1 MANTIRNRANKE
13 QRSFIMIAENV
24 EDLAWEITAFTK
36 DARFSSLY
44 DLIQVTPET
53 HAKMVDVEMINH
65 FAPVKVEKFCLVIE
79 SKNLN
84 DRKKWS
90 NNINWTPLNTKHGYP
105 IHSMHGVS

>member
-1 MANTIRNRANKE
+1 M
-13 QRSFIMIAENV
+13 
-24 EDLAWEITAFTK
+24 
-36 DARFSSLY
+36 Y

-90 NNINWTPLNTKHGYP
+90 NNIDWKTLNTKYISYKNGLP
-105 IHSMHGVS
+105 ILVEEKQGNYWKKEIGNMEITVN